1 MFSGQMLLEEEPH
14 SEGKEAEYMYED
26 AGGGCFFFP
35 VTGRKA
41 GIKMLSIQLIVI

>member
-26 AGGGCFFFP
+26 AGGGCFFSLWQ
-35 VTGRKA
+35 A
-41 GIKMLSIQLIVI
+41 GKQG